1 MRTRLRLIVLLT
13 VAAAAATVFT
23 SGRRFYDDDPIAR
36 VPESGS
42 AADAKPLNIE
52 LFFEYGYNLF
62 VNAKRTPSNT
72 RAGNVNTIDEV
83 PDSSWFTNRIGA
95 APMTDAQLAHGVNS
109 DTAPSPERWTLLREK
124 SAGTNPGVTARDAN
138 GQTWFL
144 QFDAPDFPGAS
155 TAAVEINSKLFW
167 PLGYNQVET
176 FITTF
181 DPARLEID
189 PAATAK
195 RPNGEIPRVTQ

>member
-1 MRTRLRLIVLLT
+1 MRSRTTLLIVLAAL
-13 VAAAAATVFT
+13 AAAGRAATT
-23 SGRRFYDDDPIAR
+23 GPAFYDDDPIAR
-36 VPESGS
+36 EPESRS
-42 AADAKPLNIE
+42 AADAKPLAIN
-52 LFFEYGYNLF
+52 LFYEYSYNLF
-62 VNAKRTPSNT
+62 VNASRQPSNS
-72 RAGNVNTIDEV
+72 RAGNVNTIDDV
-83 PDSSWFTNRIGA
+83 PDSSWFTNRIGTTA
-95 APMTDAQLAHGVNS
+95 MATAQIARGVNS
-109 DTAPSPERWTLLREK
+109 DTAPAPERWVLLREK
-124 SAGTNPGVTARDAN
+124 SAGTNPGFTARDAN

-144 QFDAPDFPGAS
+144 QFDAPEFPGAS